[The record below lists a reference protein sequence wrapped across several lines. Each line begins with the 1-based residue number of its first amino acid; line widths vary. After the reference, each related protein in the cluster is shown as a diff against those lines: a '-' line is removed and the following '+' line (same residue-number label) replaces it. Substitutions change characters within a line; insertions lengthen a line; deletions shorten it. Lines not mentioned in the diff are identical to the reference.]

1 MKKTAFVYGSGLLLV
16 SALWI
21 SAAGA
26 ADNPWW
32 QVLRAADEASG
43 ASRALFTDTERRIL
57 HEYLQSQGYSAYG
70 ADDRDRDRYEH
81 EYKKQKKM
89 KHLPPGL
96 QKKLARGGQLPPGW
110 QRKVARG
117 EVLELPSSALPGQWR
132 RRLPPQPPGT
142 SLRRVEDRIVR
153 VLDATNVIIDVLNGN

>member
-1 MKKTAFVYGSGLLLV
+1 MKKRTFVYGLGMLLSSVLWV
-16 SALWI
+16 SSVA
-21 SAAGA
+21 A

-32 QVLRAADEASG
+32 QVWRAADEASG
-43 ASRALFTDTERRIL
+43 ASRALFNDSERRIL
-57 HEYLQSQGYSAYG
+57 REYLRSQGYSGYE
-70 ADDRDRDRYEH
+70 ADERDRYEH

-110 QRKVARG
+110 QKKVARG
-117 EVLELPSSALPGQWR
+117 EVLDLPSSALPDHWR
-132 RRLPPQPPGT
+132 RRLPEQPPGT
-142 SLRRVEDRIVR
+142 SIRRVEDRVVR